1 MKLTLFIGAV
11 GLEAAWGAL
20 GIGRANSELLQE
32 EQGKVGP
39 ICKSHAER
47 SEDGALNYTE
57 TSKSAIDALNTLYN
71 SSEGRWAPEV
81 AWWISGV
88 ALQGILDYTLRTGS
102 YEYLDQANDIIE
114 KQKEPLAWWPEGEG
128 LFRADS
134 TDDTA
139 WWALALVR
147 MFDISGDSWCL
158 DTAKTDEEYM
168 YQYWTDGSCGGGLVQ
183 SIRTKTYKN
192 AISNQLYAL
201 LAASLHNRIPN
212 DTEYLD
218 KAKAAWEW
226 LFASGMLNEDHLFN
240 DGLTKDDDDVCVNNN
255 GTVWTYNQGVI
266 LGAAT
271 GDASTPLTSLPI
283 LTHETEL
290 YKATSNTTY
299 LMLAR
304 RTADAVLAN
313 PSLVLDGILVE
324 PCEEAQSCNHD
335 QQTFKGIFTRYL
347 AELGSALSKLI
358 DEDPYRQFLEANAKM
373 AVEKARNTTTGFFD
387 VSWTGPFEDGT
398 LGTQASALGL
408 LAALI

>member
-1 MKLTLFIGAV
+1 MKLTLLASAV
-11 GLEAAWGAL
+11 GLAAAWGAL
-20 GIGRANSELLQE
+20 GMECANSEL
-32 EQGKVGP
+32 QGKIGP

-47 SEDGALNYTE
+47 ADDGALNYTE

-88 ALQGILDYTLRTGS
+88 ALQGILDYSLKTGS
-102 YEYLDQANDIIE
+102 YEYIDQANDIIE

-168 YQYWTDGSCGGGLVQ
+168 YQYWTDGNCGGGLVQ

-201 LAASLHNRIPN
+201 LTASLHNRIPD

-226 LFASGMLNEDHLFN
+226 LFSSGMLNEDHLFN

-271 GDASTPLTSLPI
+271 GKPPTPFLSLYPHANSTNRALQSHLKHHLPYARPPHSRCRPCH
-283 LTHETEL
+283 LVPRTRW
-290 YKATSNTTY
+290 YP
-299 LMLAR
+299 R
-304 RTADAVLAN
+304 RTLRGGPKLQSRPAN
-313 PSLVLDGILVE
+313 LQGHLYTLPGR
-324 PCEEAQSCNHD
+324 AGQ
-335 QQTFKGIFTRYL
+335 R
-347 AELGSALSKLI
+347 AE
-358 DEDPYRQFLEANAKM
+358 
-373 AVEKARNTTTGFFD
+373 
-387 VSWTGPFEDGT
+387 
-398 LGTQASALGL
+398 
-408 LAALI
+408 